1 MGGVLIKRIWLIGSL
16 FLLSLFLISCSSNT
30 ALKVPENAEVDRI
43 VAAPAASGNPE
54 LSVTG
59 KQITDA
65 DEIARMLDA
74 LREMKTTDEENI
86 RYYGPSFILRL
97 YHDDARVKEYCF
109 SENCSSLQNGTEYI
123 GIQAGKTSPVSVYQQ
138 SAAPEEAHLPES
150 IYE

>member
-1 MGGVLIKRIWLIGSL
+1 MKRIWLIGSL
-16 FLLSLFLISCSSNT
+16 FLLSFFLISCSSNT

-74 LREMKTTDEENI
+74 LREMKTTDEEKVS
-86 RYYGPSFILRL
+86 YYGPTFILRL
-97 YHDDARVKEYCF
+97 YHENALVEEYCF
-109 SENCSSLQNGTEYI
+109 SENLDSLQNGTEYI
-123 GIQAGKTSPVSVYQQ
+123 RIQAGKTSPVSVYQQ
-138 SAAPEEAHLPES
+138 SVAPEEALPPES

>member
-1 MGGVLIKRIWLIGSL
+1 MKRIWLIGSL
-16 FLLSLFLISCSSNT
+16 FLLSLFLISCSSKT
-30 ALKVPENAEVDRI
+30 ALGVPENAEVDRI
-43 VAAPAASGNPE
+43 VAAPSASGNPA

-86 RYYGPSFILRL
+86 SYYGPSFILRL
-97 YHDDARVKEYCF
+97 YHEDTLVKEYFF
-109 SENCSSLQNGTEYI
+109 SEDCSSLQNGTERI
-123 GIQAGKTSPVSVYQQ
+123 GIQVGKTSLVSVYQQ
-138 SAAPEEAHLPES
+138 SAAPEKAFSPES